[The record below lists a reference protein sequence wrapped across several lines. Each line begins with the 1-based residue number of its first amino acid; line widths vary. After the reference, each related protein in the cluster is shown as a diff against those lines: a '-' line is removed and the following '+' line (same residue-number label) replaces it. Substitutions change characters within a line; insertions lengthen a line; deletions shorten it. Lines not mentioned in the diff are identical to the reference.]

1 MGDLKAY
8 KRGPS
13 SVQSSPLKHVGLS
26 PYTLTCHR
34 NSFLKHRT
42 RCTVL
47 PNFWRNYCYSDVK
60 QSGIESNNYQIV
72 IVTVQYALI
81 VIVTVQ
87 YAVIYSYLILSS
99 YKLQFSIFVL
109 KYLII
114 YNFQLIRYANFSFLL
129 VPRYVLYYSKLYL
142 YLFHCHHLEDIVK
155 MYEWHNCG
163 IYNLPIHGLGT
174 GSAKTPVSV
183 PQCLCIARIS
193 VIIRPSTGLHS
204 NKKTRKKS

>member
-1 MGDLKAY
+1 VIVT
-8 KRGPS
+8 
-13 SVQSSPLKHVGLS
+13 VQYALIVIV
-26 PYTLTCHR
+26 
-34 NSFLKHRT
+34 
-42 RCTVL
+42 TVQYAL
-47 PNFWRNYCYSDVK
+47 IVIVTVQYAL
-60 QSGIESNNYQIV
+60 IV

-155 MYEWHNCG
+155 MYE
-163 IYNLPIHGLGT
+163 
-174 GSAKTPVSV
+174 
-183 PQCLCIARIS
+183 
-193 VIIRPSTGLHS
+193 
-204 NKKTRKKS
+204 